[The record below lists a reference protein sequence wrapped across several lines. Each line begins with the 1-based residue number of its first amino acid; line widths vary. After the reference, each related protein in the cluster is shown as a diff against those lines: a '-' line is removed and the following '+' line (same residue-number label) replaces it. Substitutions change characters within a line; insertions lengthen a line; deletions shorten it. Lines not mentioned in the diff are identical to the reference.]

1 MPLSRCLLLL
11 LALALAAPALAQEM
25 PATAGTFGGAG
36 LIEMPNARTRP
47 DGTLEG
53 GASLRRDRRFWHL
66 HVQALPFLD
75 ATFRVAERLDGFSG
89 TRFTTD
95 RAFDLRLRLVA
106 ESDTTPA
113 VAIGLR
119 DFIGTG
125 IYGGEYLVA
134 SRRFGDVDLTLGL
147 GWGRLGTGRDIANPL
162 LALSPGFFGERP
174 RRVGQGGLL
183 SPGFFRGREA
193 AIFGGVEWSLPPLP
207 TPWGE
212 IVGLR
217 GKLEWSGD
225 ALRDER
231 FGYPVVPL
239 PERGRARSRLN
250 AGLQWSNGWLDAGA
264 YLVHGSDAL
273 LRLTLRAEAE
283 RPPSAAR
290 PPPPPRP
297 AAPLAMTA
305 TERAEAVFAAL
316 RQAGFRPIAFALVGQ
331 EARIALAAGPARTL
345 AQAAGRALRAV
356 DHLLPPQAQALVLSW
371 WQGGL
376 EIGRLLLPRAPLAA
390 AIAGLA
396 SDEEVWLSAHLL
408 PADGVL
414 WPEAIRAPLP
424 QLSTAV
430 APRLTFLLGD
440 PTRTLRWQAGIGAGA
455 RLDLGG
461 GVALAGSVAQTLAG
475 NLASGLPSDSV
486 LPRVRSDW
494 AAYARDGRTLAIPA
508 LYAEWTGTL
517 AADWYARATAG
528 LLEPMFAGVAGEIL
542 WRPRESAFAIG
553 AEIAAVRQRATD
565 QRFAFRRY
573 GVVTGHLSLYAD
585 MPWWNLY
592 GVLRAG
598 RYLAGDWGATIEL
611 GRRFSSGI
619 EVGAFATFTTVPF
632 ARFGEGSFDK
642 GIYIRIPLE
651 LFGANPSE
659 RGGLLIRPVQRDG
672 GQRLVVDNPLWE
684 ATREGRAT
692 ALREGFRGFSR

>member
-1 MPLSRCLLLL
+1 MRELRAPLALPFAL
-11 LALALAAPALAQEM
+11 LALAAPALAQEV

-162 LALSPGFFGERP
+162 LGLSPGFFGERP

-183 SPGFFRGREA
+183 SPGFFRGRDA

-212 IVGLR
+212 IAGLR

-273 LRLTLRAEAE
+273 VRLTLRAEAGA
-283 RPPSAAR
+283 S
-290 PPPPPRP
+290 
-297 AAPLAMTA
+297 
-305 TERAEAVFAAL
+305 AL
-316 RQAGFRPIAFALVGQ
+316 RRAA
-331 EARIALAAGPARTL
+331 AAGATARQAVGDDGDGTRRGGVRRFARGGLPPDRLRSGRPGGAHRPGRRAGARTL

-376 EIGRLLLPRAPLAA
+376 EIGRLLLPRAQLAA

-424 QLSTAV
+424 QLSTAI

-440 PTRTLRWQAGIGAGA
+440 PTRTLRWQVGIGAGA

-508 LYAEWTGTL
+508 LYVGMDRHAGCRL
-517 AADWYARATAG
+517 VRARHRRAA
-528 LLEPMFAGVAGEIL
+528 
-542 WRPRESAFAIG
+542 G
-553 AEIAAVRQRATD
+553 ADVR
-565 QRFAFRRY
+565 
-573 GVVTGHLSLYAD
+573 
-585 MPWWNLY
+585 
-592 GVLRAG
+592 RAG
-598 RYLAGDWGATIEL
+598 
-611 GRRFSSGI
+611 GRDP
-619 EVGAFATFTTVPF
+619 VAA
-632 ARFGEGSFDK
+632 AQ
-642 GIYIRIPLE
+642 IRLRH
-651 LFGANPSE
+651 
-659 RGGLLIRPVQRDG
+659 RGGDR
-672 GQRLVVDNPLWE
+672 
-684 ATREGRAT
+684 GRAPACHRP
-692 ALREGFRGFSR
+692 ALRLPPLRRGDGAPVPLC